1 MEIIILTVAI
11 LILASG
17 GLFYKYKEP
26 DAVAS
31 VIPSVT
37 DEENSLRSRITNV
50 FAGLL
55 GNKEEDT
62 GAKFKEWWEG
72 LSLAQREQ
80 LYHRLPEHAGALTTW
95 LALLDVEEAKM
106 FANQVRTFS
115 ESLNFELS
123 WLLNEDLNNEPELK
137 EAFEE
142 AVSLYSLAYFRA
154 LQVEEE
160 LRLFI
165 TFRAWQEN
173 PSAKEYQELTQ
184 NLFAALVEKGLA
196 APAPTKLFLAENR
209 RRQKHAESAIRQAAD
224 KDKKAFYA
232 ILKEVMA
239 FETEEAK
246 NE

>member
-1 MEIIILTVAI
+1 MEIIIITVAI

-37 DEENSLRSRITNV
+37 DEDNSFTSRITD
-50 FAGLL
+50 ALARLL
-55 GNKEEDT
+55 GDKEEET
-62 GAKFKEWWEG
+62 GEKFKEWWGG
-72 LSLAQREQ
+72 LSLAQRKQ
-80 LYHRLPEHAGALTTW
+80 LYHRLPEQLGELTNW
-95 LALLDVEEAKM
+95 LALLDVEEAKI
-106 FANQVRTFS
+106 FADQVRTFS
-115 ESLNFELS
+115 ESQNFELS
-123 WLLNEDLNNEPELK
+123 WLLNEELNNEPELK

-142 AVSLYSLAYFRA
+142 AVTLYSLAYFRV

-173 PSAKEYQELTQ
+173 FSAKGSQELTQ
-184 NLFAALVEKGLA
+184 DLFAALVEKGLA
-196 APAPTKLFLAENR
+196 APAPTKLFLAENK

-239 FETEEAK
+239 FKTEEPK
-246 NE
+246 DE